1 MKNHAQSSSNQ
12 RKGLLG
18 FTPPPLFVKTAL
30 IAFISLM
37 SLNLKGQNP
46 ASSCTLATTLPN
58 ATLSSVS
65 FTGGNFAWYKFTA
78 SSSNASITIVNSNAN
93 QATEFLNAALYEGS
107 CGNLSLITSDTLTG
121 AGDSAL
127 QLNTMSLTS
136 GNTYYVKMYRKAQ
149 GSNFVS
155 KFNVI
160 NSVLTPLY
168 CGWSF
173 WYNPPIPDS
182 LYTPSGYNYMGANG
196 GCMYFNNSQ
205 NQPANNP
212 FLRQCSVYTCPSND
226 FLYLGLATAGIS
238 AGYGLLAGQSVIVF
252 PNVPNSTFSV
262 NPAPGTTTIAL
273 NLNSVP
279 GATSFTLYPALAGGC
294 FPVTNTLTIS
304 DWLSYGSPMCGGS
317 GSCKNQ
323 PLVVNM
329 LNCNFSVTPQPLCSG
344 GSYCI
349 YNLVPNSGFGPLYQ
363 VPNGHF
369 AYDYCNVI
377 ISNSTSTLQLSN
389 NISAAPYDIPSPTL
403 CLSYLANSNQF
414 TITVTNTISTR
425 DLSGNNDSIICACSK
440 NFVINPIQLLNT
452 PTVNVPANICANSP
466 VVLTAT
472 ANTTASFTW
481 QPGNLTGATVTLTPS
496 ASSTYT
502 VYASNACSNSS
513 LVVQVPVIN
522 CCTNPGHMNRTLS
535 NVTIVPYGTAGA
547 VPWGSLLVGS
557 TNTGTF
563 AAPSNSLITGN
574 YSFIGNITLNANLTF
589 SASNVYMSDAAA
601 VIQNQPLAIVNSYWH
616 SCKMWVGI
624 SSKNL
629 LSIQNSI
636 IEDAQWAV
644 STSGL
649 SFHKGMIVRNTI
661 FNNNLNAIASG
672 FTTFTN
678 TIFGQP
684 AYNVEGSIFTSR
696 ILPASAY
703 ASVFSTTT
711 PTFVSSV
718 APLLSTFSNGVL
730 KGSSILGITYGTAA
744 DKGISFFLMPL
755 TQTLMVGAA
764 YANNTLNAQA
774 KNYFERLNYGVYGIG
789 NSMYV
794 INANFNNMFTAG
806 GTGIYSGNSFCAVG
820 NASAGIL
827 INSKYA
833 VDFYNCRYGL
843 MALAGGT
850 VIAKYNNFV
859 NCTRAINTNTMS
871 TPLSYAKLSN
881 NTFTNCLIDYYSFA
895 NGRNFVSEFS
905 QNTATYSTT
914 YDQRY
919 HIYINEL
926 SIKNSPFYSITSN
939 TLSGKNIGVFM
950 QVVNASKITDNLI
963 NQRYVALT
971 PSLNYDGITLNSV
984 INTTVTGNI
993 IYSQNSGVATNT
1005 AVTGIN
1011 TSIGS
1016 NNSYGCNSIANV
1028 GACLKFNGGCANSS
1042 ILNNQLNLNT
1052 NSGYSGAVQYGIWT
1066 SNYGYTGDIGFP
1078 YGSGLWGA
1086 SGNMF
1091 GAFNYGGAGADL
1103 YTDVSS
1109 NPGGNSLYYIGFP
1122 SALNNQYPQVSLIN
1136 FPSTLY
1142 GRVPTWMPSFYFC
1155 GYSYPVAFFGNSN
1168 FIPFFGSTLN
1178 FGNNTATSL
1187 FNARYHIYNSLK
1199 NNTALS
1205 AATLGASNFLSNNL
1219 SSNLGIFYAV
1229 DSLAATNSSIAV
1241 LNAQIINAGVNT
1253 TVTAEQNQK
1262 TYNAIYYSYALSHTL
1277 TSANKSTL
1285 QNLAQLCP
1293 FTDGL
1298 SVYQARALLSYFD
1311 STEYRNPCEYTAGSG
1326 SGSRL
1331 SNFAKTTSGFV
1342 LETKVYP
1349 NPANNE
1355 IVVASELEDC
1365 TFYLYDLLGRSVII
1379 EKITGKI
1386 KVDVS
1391 TLNTGT
1397 YLYKIINTNG
1407 EIIKAD
1413 KLIINH

>member
-1 MKNHAQSSSNQ
+1 
-12 RKGLLG
+12 
-18 FTPPPLFVKTAL
+18 
-30 IAFISLM
+30 M

-121 AGDSAL
+121 ASDSTL

-136 GNTYYVKMYRKAQ
+136 GNTYYVKMYRKSQ
-149 GSNFVS
+149 GSDFVS

-160 NSVLTPLY
+160 NSVLTPK
-168 CGWSF
+168 C
-173 WYNPPIPDS
+173 PPITFCTNYDPINGNCYPGISYHCSNGNNDPNSVCSVTLCCSNLFAITNYSVATVVPSNPCNTCS
-182 LYTPSGYNYMGANG
+182 LVSPFVATQTTAGTGINYLPISFSNYPSG
-196 GCMYFNNSQ
+196 
-205 NQPANNP
+205 
-212 FLRQCSVYTCPSND
+212 T
-226 FLYLGLATAGIS
+226 
-238 AGYGLLAGQSVIVF
+238 
-252 PNVPNSTFSV
+252 TF
-262 NPAPGTTTIAL
+262 TIF
-273 NLNSVP
+273 P
-279 GATSFTLYPALAGGC
+279 GATSLQDAYTCGVLYVTIICQVPGIFSNPQNTVCVGCVACSTFTSSLNAPPTLTSIGYPYFNVSPTPTLPLGNTTTSLIVHSASLPWAYDVSNPFYGSLAGSFYTSSYNYTLANNGMGVNVC
-294 FPVTNTLTIS
+294 NTFTAP
-304 DWLSYGSPMCGGS
+304 G
-317 GSCKNQ
+317 
-323 PLVVNM
+323 
-329 LNCNFSVTPQPLCSG
+329 
-344 GSYCI
+344 I
-349 YNLVPNSGFGPLYQ
+349 YNNYFFTSYNDL
-363 VPNGHF
+363 
-369 AYDYCNVI
+369 DYF
-377 ISNSTSTLQLSN
+377 SFSN
-389 NISAAPYDIPSPTL
+389 NTAGASNCVNIYTMTTL
-403 CLSYLANSNQF
+403 VLTPVE
-414 TITVTNTISTR
+414 TI
-425 DLSGNNDSIICACSK
+425 
-440 NFVINPIQLLNT
+440 
-452 PTVNVPANICANSP
+452 TVNVPANICANSP

-522 CCTNPGHMNRTLS
+522 CCTNPSHMNRTLS

-547 VPWGSLLVGS
+547 APWGSLLVGS

-601 VIQNQPLAIVNSYWH
+601 VMQNQPLVIVNSYWH

-644 STSGL
+644 STSGIT
-649 SFHKGMIVRNTI
+649 SHRGMIVRNSI
-661 FNNNLNAIASG
+661 FNNNLNSIASG

-764 YANNTLNAQA
+764 YANNTLNAHA

-905 QNTATYSTT
+905 QNTATYSAT

-1103 YTDVSS
+1103 FTDNNS
-1109 NPGGNSLYYIGFP
+1109 NPLSNSLYYIGFP
-1122 SALNNQYPQVSLIN
+1122 SALNNQYPQQSAN
-1136 FPSTLY
+1136 SSGNSYARTQ
-1142 GRVPTWMPSFYFC
+1142 TWMPSFYFC

-1205 AATLGASNFLSNNL
+1205 AATLGASNFLSSNL
-1219 SSNLGIFYAV
+1219 SSNLGVFYAV

-1241 LNAQIINAGVNT
+1241 LNAQSINAGVNT

-1355 IVVASELEDC
+1355 VVIASELEDC

-1379 EKITGKI
+1379 EKITDEI

-1391 TLNTGT
+1391 ALNPGT